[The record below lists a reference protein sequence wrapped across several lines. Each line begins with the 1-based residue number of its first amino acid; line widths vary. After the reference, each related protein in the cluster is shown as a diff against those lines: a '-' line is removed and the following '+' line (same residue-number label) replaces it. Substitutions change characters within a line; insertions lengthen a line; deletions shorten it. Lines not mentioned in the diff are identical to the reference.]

1 MPTLCSPEVAW
12 REAGFSPNLLN
23 ETEYQFITLEKAFYK
38 VAMMDK
44 TLPLQLSVWREASR
58 QVRISDAA
66 TALFSLLRQPLAL
79 ESLTLCRIDIARGR
93 LETAVRVGVTAVP
106 DDHPPAEM
114 AHPDWALLLACCR
127 DGQLVNGSADEVE
140 QRYPGL
146 LPPGLTGA
154 LLAGGLA
161 LGGQPVGVAILQRKQ
176 AFMEREAALAKV
188 LLEPFAVALDIDRR
202 LREHAS
208 LREAAEAER
217 RSLLTRLKRQDIT
230 DTVVGAQSGLK
241 GVMERVELVSR
252 SDTPVLILGATGTG
266 KEVVARLIHR
276 RSPRREGP
284 FLRVN
289 CGAIPP
295 ELIDSELFG
304 HERGSFTGAV
314 ATHMGWF
321 ERADGGT
328 LFLDEVGELSA
339 AAQVRLLRILQDGT
353 LQRVGGERTLN
364 VDVRLVAATN
374 RDLRA
379 MVADGRFRE
388 DLWYRIAV
396 FPIALPALQQ
406 RSEDIPA
413 LASHFALRAAE
424 RLGLAFQAP
433 SREDL
438 VLLTEYP
445 WPGNVRELASVMERA
460 AILGDGRSLE
470 VAAALGVSP
479 LIRRPTESPGGTSPG
494 PDRLS
499 ETTPP
504 TPTYDEMARRH
515 IESILRRTHGRVE
528 GPFGAARILGVNPN
542 TLRTRMRRLGV
553 EPKRFRQE

>member
-1 MPTLCSPEVAW
+1 
-12 REAGFSPNLLN
+12 
-23 ETEYQFITLEKAFYK
+23 
-38 VAMMDK
+38 MDEF
-44 TLPLQLSVWREASR
+44 LPLQIRIWREASR
-58 QVRISDAA
+58 HNRINESAA
-66 TALFSLLRQPLAL
+66 RMFTLLQEPLGIERL
-79 ESLTLCRIDIARGR
+79 LIRRIDASRGR
-93 LETAVRVGVTAVP
+93 LETAALLGPALDETAQL
-106 DDHPPAEM
+106 HTGAETE
-114 AHPDWALLLACCR
+114 WSRLLACCS
-127 DGQLVNGSADEVE
+127 DGRLLIGSVE
-140 QRYPGL
+140 ELSERFPGL
-146 LPPGLTGA
+146 LPVGLTGM
-154 LLAGGLA
+154 LLAGGLIIEE
-161 LGGQPVGVAILQRKQ
+161 QPIGLLCLQNASGFDRRQ
-176 AFMEREAALAKV
+176 TGLAES
-188 LLEPFAVALDIDRR
+188 LLEPFAVALDNDRR
-202 LREHAS
+202 LREHAA
-208 LREAAEAER
+208 LREAAEADR

-230 DTVVGAQSGLK
+230 DTVVGEGSGLK
-241 GVMERVELVSR
+241 RVMERVGLVSR
-252 SDTPVLILGATGTG
+252 SDTPVLILGETGTG
-266 KEVVARLIHR
+266 KEVVARVIHR
-276 RSPRREGP
+276 RSPRTSGP

-314 ATHMGWF
+314 ATRKGWF

-328 LFLDEVGELSA
+328 LFLDEVGELSP

-353 LQRVGGERTLN
+353 LQRVGGQQTLS

-379 MVADGRFRE
+379 MVADGSFRE

-396 FPIALPALQQ
+396 FPIALPALQE

-438 VLLTEYP
+438 VILTDYA

-460 AILGDGRSLE
+460 AILGNGHSLE

-479 LIRRPTESPGGTSPG
+479 LPARQRAPNIESAAPAAEP
-494 PDRLS
+494 
-499 ETTPP
+499 ETASF
-504 TPTYDEMARRH
+504 DEMAIRH
-515 IESILRRTHGRVE
+515 IEAVLVKTRGRVE
-528 GPFGAARILGVNPN
+528 GPFGAARILGLNPN

-553 EPKRFRQE
+553 EPKRFRQQP